1 MIGKQSKIGLNRIS
15 AAFFVKKIK
24 KFCFLGEKPRI
35 WLQFGYGLSAII
47 AILE

>member
-35 WLQFGYGLSAII
+35 WLRFGYGLRAII
-47 AILE
+47 ATLE